1 MDAQPGPGQ
10 DYKVVVLGSGG
21 VGKSALTIRFV
32 TDNFLDDYDPTIE
45 DSYRKQINVDDE
57 CARLDILDTAG
68 QEEYSSM
75 QDQWIRDGKGF
86 LLVYAIN
93 QRSSFEEINMI
104 RDKILRSKDTDN
116 VPIVL
121 VGNKCDLAD
130 ERQVTQDEAKE
141 LANSWKCQFIEA
153 SAREKINSDEI
164 FLQVVREIR
173 TSERPKGDRKGG
185 RGKFFGKFNQKCVLL

>member
-1 MDAQPGPGQ
+1 MDESSS

-32 TDNFLDDYDPTIE
+32 TDNFLEDYDPTIE
-45 DSYRKQINVDDE
+45 DSYRKQISVDEE

-93 QRSSFEEINMI
+93 QKSSFEEIHMI
-104 RDKILRSKDTDN
+104 RDKILRSKDEDS

-130 ERQVTQDEAKE
+130 EREVSQDEAKE
-141 LANSWKCQFIEA
+141 LASSWGCKWIEA
-153 SAREKINSDEI
+153 SAREK
-164 FLQVVREIR
+164 
-173 TSERPKGDRKGG
+173 
-185 RGKFFGKFNQKCVLL
+185 

>member
-1 MDAQPGPGQ
+1 MDESSS

-32 TDNFLDDYDPTIE
+32 TDNFLEDYDPTIE
-45 DSYRKQINVDDE
+45 DSYRKQISVDEE

-93 QRSSFEEINMI
+93 QKSSFEEIHMI
-104 RDKILRSKDTDN
+104 RDKITEVKRRRQRSN
-116 VPIVL
+116 CARRQQVRS
-121 VGNKCDLAD
+121 CRR
-130 ERQVTQDEAKE
+130 EREISQDEAKE
-141 LANSWKCQFIEA
+141 LASSWGCKWIEA
-153 SAREKINSDEI
+153 SAREKINNDKI
-164 FLQVVREIR
+164 FEEVVREIR
-173 TSERPKGDRKGG
+173 LSDEAQGLLQRQQRKHI
-185 RGKFFGKFNQKCVLL
+185 